1 MGCSVYLADS
11 GFTRQLALNV
21 PVRPSASGESS
32 RPMAVAAPCRGVRMN
47 GLKKYFDSLEYKRVI
62 KESKIS
68 VLDPD
73 ESKKNILEFLD
84 NNPKVKGIAV
94 LNSRGFILA
103 DILASQG
110 INDIRIITFDMTV
123 NNVRCVENGT
133 ISAIIH
139 QRPELQ
145 GFYAVKGIIRIL
157 LYNIPDKNVHHLMP
171 ADIIIKE
178 NLPIYKEI
186 YSE

>member
-1 MGCSVYLADS
+1 MLNLFTPRDTELAVF
-11 GFTRQLALNV
+11 G
-21 PVRPSASGESS
+21 S
-32 RPMAVAAPCRGVRMN
+32 RRIGNERATNSMTRMN